1 MLAGK
6 AWGGLTMILRSKWLR
21 ALALAW
27 LCWGGAALAQTDA
40 ELPVP
45 FEAYGEDDPAAVAP
59 KRVDPTDNRSRKM
72 FEQVLQYD
80 PENVT
85 ARIQNAELLIS
96 RGVRQRGLDEYAY
109 ALRLAGT
116 DEKKLRTVY
125 WNYGWALFAGGEAR
139 GAISQWMQAE
149 RLHGGRPEWVP
160 TTYAMGLWAAG
171 EKDLALQF
179 YRAAVRSFPRRWGVA
194 AGVQEATRGWT
205 PKQKLTI
212 EQVYAAWRENVGA
225 GR

>member
-1 MLAGK
+1 
-6 AWGGLTMILRSKWLR
+6 MILRSCWLR

-27 LCWGGAALAQTDA
+27 LCWGGAALAQADA

-109 ALRLAGT
+109 ALRLAGS

>member
-1 MLAGK
+1 
-6 AWGGLTMILRSKWLR
+6 MILRSWLSR
-21 ALALAW
+21 AFALAL
-27 LCWGGAALAQTDA
+27 LSCCAASFAQTGE

-59 KRVDPTDNRSRKM
+59 KRIDPTDNRAKQTL
-72 FEQVLQYD
+72 EQILQYD
-80 PENVT
+80 PNNVN
-85 ARIQNAELLIS
+85 ARIQNAELLIA

-125 WNYGWALFAGGEAR
+125 WNYGWALFHGGEGR
-139 GAISQWMQAE
+139 GAVTQWIQAE

-160 TTYAMGLWAAG
+160 TTYAMGLWLAG

-194 AGVQEATRGWT
+194 AGLQEATRGWSA
-205 PKQKLTI
+205 KQKLTI
-212 EQVYAAWRENVGA
+212 EQVYAAWRESVGN
-225 GR
+225 R

>member
-1 MLAGK
+1 
-6 AWGGLTMILRSKWLR
+6 MILRSFWAR
-21 ALALAW
+21 AFALAL
-27 LCWGGAALAQTDA
+27 LCTGATAFAQTGE

-45 FEAYGEDDPAAVAP
+45 FEAYGEDDPFAVAP
-59 KRVDPTDNRSRKM
+59 KRIDPTDNRAKQTL
-72 FEQVLQYD
+72 EQILQYD
-80 PENVT
+80 PDNVN
-85 ARIQNAELLIS
+85 ARIQNAELLIG

-125 WNYGWALFAGGEAR
+125 WNYGWALFHGGEAR
-139 GAISQWMQAE
+139 GAVTQWMQAE

-194 AGVQEATRGWT
+194 AGLQEATRSWT
-205 PKQKLTI
+205 AKQKLTI
-212 EQVYAAWRENVGA
+212 EQVYAAWRENVGS
-225 GR
+225 R

>member
-1 MLAGK
+1 M
-6 AWGGLTMILRSKWLR
+6 
-21 ALALAW
+21 
-27 LCWGGAALAQTDA
+27 
-40 ELPVP
+40 
-45 FEAYGEDDPAAVAP
+45 
-59 KRVDPTDNRSRKM
+59 
-72 FEQVLQYD
+72 
-80 PENVT
+80 
-85 ARIQNAELLIS
+85 
-96 RGVRQRGLDEYAY
+96 
-109 ALRLAGT
+109 
-116 DEKKLRTVY
+116 Y

>member
-1 MLAGK
+1 
-6 AWGGLTMILRSKWLR
+6 MILRSWWSR
-21 ALALAW
+21 AFALTL
-27 LCWGGAALAQTDA
+27 LCIGAAAFAQTGD

-45 FEAYGEDDPAAVAP
+45 FEAYGEDDPFAVAP
-59 KRVDPTDNRSRKM
+59 KRIDPTDNRAKQTL
-72 FEQVLQYD
+72 EQILQYD
-80 PENVT
+80 PDNVN
-85 ARIQNAELLIS
+85 ARIQNAELLIG

-109 ALRLAGT
+109 ALRLAGS

-139 GAISQWMQAE
+139 GAVTQWMQAE

-194 AGVQEATRGWT
+194 AGVQEATRGWS

-212 EQVYAAWRENVGA
+212 EQVYAAWRENVGS
-225 GR
+225 R